1 MSSLGVLTAL
11 AKKSTRARGD
21 DDDIDDRSKT
31 RRIIDITNNSTSGG
45 MHLPRGG
52 REVAVV
58 GCRRRRNVMV
68 MIMVVVS
75 LVSFLAEFEI
85 REEPDFGAK

>member
-58 GCRRRRNVMV
+58 GCRRRRNVM
-68 MIMVVVS
+68 IMVVVS